1 MTRNALRLALI
12 VGIVTV
18 ATAYLVLTRHQ
29 ETSVV
34 APVAATSSDG
44 PPAIP
49 MTGNY
54 SDDWQ
59 TACGP
64 VMGPAQADCTARL
77 DARYGR
83 VAGAPLPAEKR

>member
-12 VGIVTV
+12 VGIAVV
-18 ATAYLVLTRHQ
+18 ATAYLMLAHHQ
-29 ETSVV
+29 PK
-34 APVAATSSDG
+34 PVAVPD
-44 PPAIP
+44 IP
-49 MTGNY
+49 FTGNY